1 MVGRFDSK
9 VVWKHLA
16 ILPLLVSVFGSGVL
30 AQQAPLRL
38 YWVDVEGG
46 GATLIVAPSG
56 ESILVDAGDHLDRDV
71 SRVFEVATKVARVK
85 QIDHFV
91 ATHWHA
97 DHYGGAITL
106 STRLPIKKYYGS
118 DPFPDKVPEDPQF
131 AKLMPLYK
139 AATKGTSTILTP
151 GDSLPLKQASISAPL
166 ELKVLAANRV
176 VVGRPKS
183 SANPVCNQK
192 VENADDPTENSKS
205 LVLRL
210 TYGKFTFLD
219 AGDLTKAMEEKLVCP
234 SNLIGEIDLFQINHH
249 GLDLS
254 NNPLLIRSIK
264 PRVVVVN
271 NGPQKGAEPNTM
283 KTLFGTP
290 SIETVWQIHRN
301 LQPGSQ
307 LNTSPEFI
315 ANQEVDGK
323 ADFIQA
329 AATPDGNFRVQIG
342 SSGKSRDYKAQ

>member
-1 MVGRFDSK
+1 MVGRVDSK
-9 VVWKHLA
+9 AVWKHLL
-16 ILPLLVSVFGSGVL
+16 ILPLLLSVFGSGVL

-46 GATLIVAPSG
+46 GATLIVTPSG
-56 ESILVDAGDHLDRDV
+56 ESILVDAGENLERDV
-71 SRVFEVATKVARVK
+71 SRVLHVATKIAGVK

-106 STRLPIKKYYGS
+106 STRMPMKKYYGS
-118 DPFPDKVPEDPQF
+118 DPFPDRVPEDPQF
-131 AKLMPLYK
+131 AKLMPAYK
-139 AATKGTSTILTP
+139 AVTKGNSIVLRP
-151 GDSLPLKQASISAPL
+151 GDSLPLRQTSSGPPL
-166 ELKVLAANRV
+166 ELKVFAVNRRV
-176 VVGRPKS
+176 IGRSKLP
-183 SANPVCNQK
+183 ANPVCSQK
-192 VENADDPTENSKS
+192 SENPADPTENSKS
-205 LVLRL
+205 IVLLL

-219 AGDLTKAMEEKLVCP
+219 GGDLTRAMEEQLVCP
-234 SNLIGEIDLFQINHH
+234 SNVIGEIDLFQIDHH

-283 KTLFGTP
+283 KTLFATS
-290 SIETVWQIHRN
+290 SIETVWQLHRN
-301 LQPGSQ
+301 LQPGTQ
-307 LNTSPEFI
+307 LNTASEFI
-315 ANQEVDGK
+315 ANLDVDGK

-329 AATPDGNFRVQIG
+329 SAMPDGKFRVQIG
-342 SSGKSRDYKAQ
+342 SSGKSRDYKAR